1 MRLLPSVRGSTGEEP
16 TVAPTADADGRGTGL
31 LRRLLVAAAVV
42 GLAYAASR
50 RLSTGETAPSA
61 DEVRGRASDAI
72 PDRLTEAPAG
82 MVPGDES
89 AGGADAAGG
98 ESPASPAATGMPGE
112 ERSEEEIAERAEDSI
127 QQEPAEPGEMNV
139 DEEVVEDI
147 VDEAIDKDERELAE
161 EAVDER
167 VDPAERSSD
176 DTEETE

>member
-1 MRLLPSVRGSTGEEP
+1 MRLLPSARGSTEEEP
-16 TVAPTADADGRGTGL
+16 TVATTADVDGRSAGPLRKL
-31 LRRLLVAAAVV
+31 LAAAAVV

-50 RLSTGETAPSA
+50 RLSARDTAPSA
-61 DEVRGRASDAI
+61 DEVRGKASDAI

-82 MVPGDES
+82 MVPGEES
-89 AGGADAAGG
+89 AENVGAAGG
-98 ESPASPAATGMPGE
+98 EESASPGRADMPGE
-112 ERSEEEIAERAEDSI
+112 ERSEEEIAERAEESI
-127 QQEPAEPGEMNV
+127 QEEPAEPGEMTV

-147 VDEAIDKDERELAE
+147 VDEAIEKDEREMAE